1 MNSTSRGWAARLA
14 ATLGVVALSALT
26 LVPTAQ
32 AADPTGNIDFGRT
45 GSIIIH
51 KSEQGGTGT
60 GTPNGWPGPHGQCR
74 SGRGFHRLYHHVA

>member
-1 MNSTSRGWAARLA
+1 MKSTSRGWAARLA

-32 AADPTGNIDFGRT
+32 AADPTGNIDFSRT

-60 GTPNGWPGPHGQCR
+60 GTPGW
-74 SGRGFHRLYHHVA
+74 GFLFVPYHLFLFVMYHSS